1 MHDIGKNIRDL
12 RTRKNLTQDELAE
25 KLFVTRQTVS
35 NYETGKSR
43 PDIEMLLRISEV
55 LEADIQLLLY
65 GPIPSPQR
73 KQGWIRFFWSAVFSL
88 ILFIAGTQLRT
99 VGQELFSVQGY
110 SLMMIARLLFI
121 PGGYFMAGWS
131 LLQLLGIY
139 TPLRPLPPPKSIRLR
154 RVILILLVLILLT
167 VLPFSLYLL
176 WTIADYWVAQ
186 WQGVVHYS
194 HQSSFP
200 MLHLQMLIVEAVM
213 DHGVAFSLFG
223 ALLWLCGFPG
233 KSRKD
238 FTSHK

>member
-1 MHDIGKNIRDL
+1 MHNIGKNIRDL

-43 PDIEMLLRISEV
+43 PDVEMLLRISEV
-55 LEADIQLLLY
+55 LETDIQQLLY
-65 GPIPSPQR
+65 GHVPSPQCR
-73 KQGWIRFFWSAVFSL
+73 QGWIRFFWSAVLSL
-88 ILFIAGTQLRT
+88 ILFIVGTLLRT
-99 VGQELFSVQGY
+99 VGQELFSVQGH

-121 PGGYFMAGWS
+121 PGGYLIAGWS

-139 TPLRPLPPPKSIRLR
+139 TSLRPLPPPKSIRLR
-154 RVILILLVLILLT
+154 RVLLIILVLILLT
-167 VLPFSLYLL
+167 VLPFSFYLL
-176 WTIADYWVAQ
+176 WTIADYWVAK

-200 MLHLQMLIVEAVM
+200 MLHLQMLIVEAVLN
-213 DHGVAFSLFG
+213 HSAAFSLFG

-233 KSRKD
+233 KSRID
-238 FTSHK
+238 CPSHK